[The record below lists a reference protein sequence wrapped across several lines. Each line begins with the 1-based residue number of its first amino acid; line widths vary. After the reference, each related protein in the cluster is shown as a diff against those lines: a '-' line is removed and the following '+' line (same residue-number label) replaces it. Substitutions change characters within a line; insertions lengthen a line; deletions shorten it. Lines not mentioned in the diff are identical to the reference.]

1 MRVMSSYLFYVVFVF
16 LSLVCYLPSF
26 WATFAWSGENNS
38 FIRLLGLLMFNIFFI
53 FIHILHAKTGYL
65 PVVDKFTSHGAQ
77 WFSLFVA
84 VAYVFSMPGTK
95 KKYMRF
101 INKKF

>member
-1 MRVMSSYLFYVVFVF
+1 MSGFVFYVGFVF
-16 LSLVCYLPSF
+16 FSVLFYLPSF
-26 WATFAWSGENNS
+26 WESFAWSGESNN
-38 FIRLLGLLMFNIFFI
+38 FIRLFGLLMFNILFI

-65 PVVDKFTSHGAQ
+65 PIVDKHTSYGAH

-95 KKYMRF
+95 KKYMWFTRR
-101 INKKF
+101 KL